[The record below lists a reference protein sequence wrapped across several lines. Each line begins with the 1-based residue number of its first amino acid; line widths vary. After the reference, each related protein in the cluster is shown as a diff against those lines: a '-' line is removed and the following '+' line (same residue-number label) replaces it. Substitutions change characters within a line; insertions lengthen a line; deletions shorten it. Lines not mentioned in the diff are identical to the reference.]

1 MTDFRTLTCGGRE
14 IRWVL
19 TRKKVR
25 NLNLRI
31 KPDGLVYV
39 SANSSVAI
47 RHIEDFIREKSDF
60 ILDALDRY
68 AAKAAEPQ
76 LPDSEQLFQSGD
88 TLRYFGDDYIL
99 SVAISAKEQVLLKNK
114 EIIVCAKEEGRVGKL
129 LEKFYK
135 DRTEE
140 LFRSMNRRTCE
151 MFRAKG
157 YDVPMAELQI
167 RRMTSRWGS
176 CHYTKGKIVMNS
188 RLALYPEMCA
198 AYVFIHEYA
207 HFICPDHSRN
217 FYGVVGELMPDY
229 KICVSILKH

>member
-14 IRWVL
+14 IRWIL
-19 TRKKVR
+19 TRKRVK

-31 KPDGLVYV
+31 KPDGFVYV
-39 SANSSVAI
+39 SANSRVTIA
-47 RHIEDFIREKSDF
+47 HIEDFIREKSDF

-68 AAKAAEPQ
+68 ETKSMEPQ
-76 LPDSEQLFQSGD
+76 LPTADEIYENGD
-88 TLRYFGDDYIL
+88 TFSYFGEYYTL
-99 SVAISAKEQVLLKNK
+99 SIEISPKEAVFLHNK
-114 EIIVCAKEEGRVGKL
+114 EIIVQTKSEERVGKL
-129 LEKFYK
+129 LEKFYA
-135 DRTEE
+135 EE
-140 LFRSMNRRTCE
+140 TRKLFESLNKRTCE

-167 RRMTSRWGS
+167 RKMTSRWGS

-207 HFICPDHSRN
+207 HFIFPDHSRN
-217 FYGVVGELMPDY
+217 FYAVVGQLMPDY
-229 KICVSILKH
+229 KICVGILKY